1 MSARHSRLL
10 QFVGALIFVSLALST
25 ASVLGQQK
33 PKEPLWTHAFD
44 LKCRKYGEAEF
55 TDKTEKFGVEAFK
68 DTNTGYGLY
77 VSQAGS
83 FAAAPGFESITAAIK
98 NSKGPEWVA
107 GLDLPCRKAGEKEFT
122 KDTKIH
128 AMEVFLDQNTG
139 DFVYITEKARVAT
152 GPAPK
157 TFKTPS
163 GGLKAPKWLHS
174 VDLSCRKGG
183 VKEWKD
189 ALKFGLE
196 IYRDLNT
203 GNVIYVTDTGAI
215 AVLPEK
221 VETKADGK
229 APVWLHGLDLQ
240 CRQYNE
246 MDFTKKTRKFGIEV
260 FRDETNGNL
269 IYICETG
276 DLAVVPAPTQLTA
289 PTAKVKEPV
298 WTHGLNLSCRKA
310 GEPNFTEKTR
320 VYGAEVF
327 RDENTG
333 LTLYITETGSLTAVP
348 TK

>member
-1 MSARHSRLL
+1 MSARHSRTVQVVCAVVLSSL
-10 QFVGALIFVSLALST
+10 VLSLSPALA
-25 ASVLGQQK
+25 QK

-44 LKCRKYGEAEF
+44 LKCRKYGESEF

-83 FAAAPGFESITAAIK
+83 FAAAPGFESITGAIK
-98 NSKGPEWVA
+98 GSKGPEWVA

-128 AMEVFLDQNTG
+128 AMEVFRDQNTG
-139 DFVYITEKARVAT
+139 DFVYITEKAVVAAC
-152 GPAPK
+152 PAPK
-157 TFKTPS
+157 GFTAPS

-203 GNVIYVTDTGAI
+203 GNIIYISDKGAI

-229 APVWLHGLDLQ
+229 APAWLHGLDLQ
-240 CRQYNE
+240 CRKHDE
-246 MDFTKKTRKFGIEV
+246 KDFTKTTRKFGIEV
-260 FRDETNGNL
+260 FRDEANGNL

-276 DLAVVPAPTQLTA
+276 DLAVLPSPSQLTT

-298 WTHGLNLSCRKA
+298 WTHGLNLSCRKS
-310 GEPNFTEKTR
+310 GEANFTDKTR
-320 VYGAEVF
+320 IYGAEVF